1 MWTLAELAPLLG
13 ASVGASPEFVVARP
27 APHDSDDP
35 HGLAYCAGPKYAR
48 VAARH
53 AVGALILPPG
63 LVVERPCLYAEQPK
77 AAFARFL
84 AMCRR
89 PLPLPA
95 GVHPTAVVDPAADVA
110 SGASVG
116 PYAVVER
123 GARIAAGA
131 RVFPFCYV
139 GEDCVVGQDTVL
151 YPHVVLY
158 QDVQVGARCVVHAHV
173 VLGADGFGF
182 AWDGVRQAKI
192 EQVGG
197 VRIGDDVE
205 IGAGSAVDR
214 ATSGTTRVGAGTKID
229 NLVQIGHNAD
239 VGPDS
244 LICGQSGVAGS
255 AVLGRRVTMAGQ
267 SAVTDHVS
275 VGDEVTLAAR
285 AGASRDI
292 SEPVVHYGFPARPDG
307 LRISAVLA
315 ELPRLRDR
323 IRQLER
329 LLAE

>member
-13 ASVGASPEFVVARP
+13 ASVGTSPDFVVTRP
-27 APHDSDDP
+27 ASYDEDDP
-35 HGLAYCAGPKYAR
+35 HGLAYCAGPKHAR
-48 VAARH
+48 IAAQH

-63 LVVERPCLYAEQPK
+63 LVVERPCLYAEHPK

-84 AMCRR
+84 ALCRR
-89 PLPLPA
+89 PLPLPQ
-95 GVHPTAVVDPAADVA
+95 GIHPTAVVDPDAGIAP
-110 SGASVG
+110 GASVG
-116 PYAVVER
+116 PYVVVAR

-139 GEDCVVGQDTVL
+139 GEDCVVGPDTVL

-158 QDVQVGARCVVHAHV
+158 QDVHVGARCIVHAHA

-182 AWDGVRQAKI
+182 LWDGTRQVKI

-214 ATSGTTRVGAGTKID
+214 ATSGATRVGDGVKVD
-229 NLVQIGHNAD
+229 NLVQIGHNAE
-239 VGPDS
+239 VGPHS
-244 LICGQSGVAGS
+244 LICGQAGVAGS

-267 SAVTDHVS
+267 SAVTDHVT

-292 SEPVVHYGFPARPDG
+292 TEPVMHYGFPARPDG
-307 LRISAVLA
+307 LRISAALA

-323 IRQLER
+323 LQRLER

>member
-13 ASVGASPEFVVARP
+13 ASVGVSPDFVVTRP
-27 APHDSDDP
+27 APYDSDDP
-35 HGLAYCAGPKYAR
+35 RGLAYCAGPKYAR

-63 LVVERPCLYAEQPK
+63 LVVERPCLHASDPK

-95 GVHPTAVVDPAADVA
+95 GVHPTAVVDPAAEVA
-110 SGASVG
+110 SGASLG
-116 PYAVVER
+116 PCVVVER

-139 GEDCVVGQDTVL
+139 GEDCVVGSDTVL

-158 QDVQVGARCVVHAHV
+158 QDVHIGARCVVHAHA

-182 AWDGVRQAKI
+182 AWDGARQAKI

-214 ATSGTTRVGAGTKID
+214 ATSGTTRIGSGTKVD
-229 NLVQIGHNAD
+229 NLVQIGHNAE

-244 LICGQSGVAGS
+244 LICGQAGVAGS
-255 AVLGRRVTMAGQ
+255 AVVGRRVTMAGQ
-267 SAVTDHVS
+267 SGVTDHVS

-285 AGASRDI
+285 ALASRDI

-307 LRISAVLA
+307 LRISAALA

-323 IRQLER
+323 IQQLER
-329 LLAE
+329 RLAE

>member
-13 ASVGASPEFVVARP
+13 AVVGASPDFVVARP
-27 APHDSDDP
+27 VPHDSDDP
-35 HGLAYCAGPKYAR
+35 RGLAYCTGPKHAR

-53 AVGALILPPG
+53 AVGALIVPPG
-63 LVVERPCLYAEQPK
+63 LAVDRPCLHAERPQ
-77 AAFARFL
+77 AAFMRFL

-89 PLPLPA
+89 PLPLA
-95 GVHPTAVVDPAADVA
+95 DGVHPTAVVDPAAGVA
-110 SGASVG
+110 PGASVG
-116 PYAVVER
+116 PYAVVAR

-139 GEDCVVGQDTVL
+139 GEDCVVGPETVL

-158 QDVQVGARCVVHAHV
+158 QDVRLGARCVVHAHA

-182 AWDGVRQAKI
+182 AWDGVRQVKV
-192 EQVGG
+192 EHVGG

-205 IGAGSAVDR
+205 IGAGSAIDR
-214 ATSGTTRVGAGTKID
+214 ATSGATTVGPGVKVD
-229 NLVQIGHNAD
+229 NLVQIGHNAT
-239 VGPDS
+239 VGADS
-244 LICGQSGVAGS
+244 LICGQAGVAGS
-255 AVLGRRVTMAGQ
+255 AVLGRRVTLGGQ
-267 SAVTDHVS
+267 SGVTDHIS
-275 VGDEVTLAAR
+275 LADGVTLAAR
-285 AGASRDI
+285 AAAGRDLT
-292 SEPVVHYGFPARPDG
+292 EPVVHHGFPARPDG

-323 IRQLER
+323 IRELER

>member
-13 ASVGASPEFVVARP
+13 ASVGESPDFVVVRP
-27 APHDSDDP
+27 TSHDSDDRQ
-35 HGLAYCAGPKYAR
+35 GLAYCAGPKYAR
-48 VAARH
+48 ESAQH

-63 LVVERPCLYAEQPK
+63 LVVDRPCLYAVRPK
-77 AAFARFL
+77 EAFARFL
-84 AMCRR
+84 ALCRR
-89 PLPLPA
+89 PLPLSP
-95 GVHPTAVVDPAADVA
+95 GVHPTAVVDPAASVQP
-110 SGASVG
+110 GASVG

-123 GARIAAGA
+123 GALIAAGA

-139 GEDCVVGQDTVL
+139 GEDCVVGPDTVL

-158 QDVQVGARCVVHAHV
+158 QDVHIGARCIVHAHA

-182 AWDGVRQAKI
+182 TWDGSRQVKI

-197 VRIGDDVE
+197 VRIGDDAE

-214 ATSGTTRVGAGTKID
+214 ATSGTTKVGCGVKVD
-229 NLVQIGHNAD
+229 NLVQIGHNAE
-239 VGPDS
+239 VGPHS
-244 LICGQSGVAGS
+244 LICGQAGLAGS
-255 AVLGRRVTMAGQ
+255 AVVGRRVTMAGQ
-267 SAVTDHVS
+267 SGVADHVS

-285 AGASRDI
+285 ALASRDI
-292 SEPVVHYGFPARPDG
+292 TEPVVHYGFPARPDG
-307 LRISAVLA
+307 LRISAALA

>member
-13 ASVGASPEFVVARP
+13 ASVGRSPDFAVARP
-27 APHDSDDP
+27 VPYDSDDP
-35 HGLAYCAGPKYAR
+35 HGLAYCASARYAR
-48 VAARH
+48 EAARH
-53 AVGALILPPG
+53 AVGALVLPPD
-63 LVVERPCLYAEQPK
+63 LEPDRPCLYAENPG

-84 AMCRR
+84 ALYRR
-89 PLPLPA
+89 PLPLA
-95 GVHPTAVVDPAADVA
+95 SGVHPTAVVDPAAEVA
-110 SGASVG
+110 PGASVG

-123 GARIAAGA
+123 GARIGAGA

-139 GEDCVVGQDTVL
+139 GEDCVVGEETVL

-158 QDVQVGARCVVHAHV
+158 QDVRVGARCVVHAHA

-182 AWDGVRQAKI
+182 AWDGTRQVRI

-214 ATSGTTRVGAGTKID
+214 ATSGTTGIGAGTKLD

-239 VGPDS
+239 VGPDT
-244 LICGQSGVAGS
+244 LICGQAGVAGS
-255 AVLGRRVTMAGQ
+255 AVVGRRVTMAGQ
-267 SAVTDHVS
+267 SGVADHVT
-275 VGDEVTLAAR
+275 VGDGVTLAGR
-285 AGASRDI
+285 AVASRDI
-292 SEPVVHYGFPARPDG
+292 DEPVVHHGFPARPDG
-307 LRISAVLA
+307 LRIAAALA
-315 ELPRLRDR
+315 ELPGLRDR
-323 IRQLER
+323 VRQLER